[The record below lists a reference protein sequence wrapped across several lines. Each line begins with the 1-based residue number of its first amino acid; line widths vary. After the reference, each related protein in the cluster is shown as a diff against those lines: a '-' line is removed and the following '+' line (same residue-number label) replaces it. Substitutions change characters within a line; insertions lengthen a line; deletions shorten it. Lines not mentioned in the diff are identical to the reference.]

1 MVSTMSLRLT
11 LSFCVLTVVSS
22 STLAAR
28 VKTGLDVL
36 VEQDFAPIAGKRVG
50 VVTNHSGL
58 TWDHKHIVN
67 VLAASKKVKLTAIFS
82 PEHGYLGIAAD
93 GVSVASGKDPA
104 TGVPVYS
111 LFHNNSYKPTPEMLK
126 NVDVLV
132 FDIQDVGARFYTYP
146 TTLGYVL
153 QAAGAQKI
161 PVYVLDR
168 PNPINGIAVEGPLL
182 DPKYFSFIGY
192 FREPIRHGMTIG
204 ELGQM
209 FNAENKFGAE
219 LHVIKMEG
227 WDRHMWMD
235 QTGLEWIA
243 PSPAIRNL
251 TEAILYPATCLLE
264 TTVSSI
270 GRGTDTP
277 FEIVGAPW
285 FKGMEV
291 ADYLNARHIP
301 GVRLME
307 RRFKPAGDVFKGQEC
322 DGLDVQL
329 IDRDKLDTSRF
340 GLELLAATLKF
351 HPGKFTLD
359 KKVMLLLGSDKA
371 AERLNRGE
379 TGSEVNDSLREE
391 LAAFRAIRAKY
402 LLY

>member
-1 MVSTMSLRLT
+1 MRIRLR
-11 LSFCVLTVVSS
+11 LSFCALLFASS
-22 STLAAR
+22 LPAR

-36 VEQDFAPIAGKRVG
+36 VEQDFAPLAGKRVG

-58 TWDHKHIVN
+58 TWDHRHIVN
-67 VLAASKKVKLTAIFS
+67 VLAASKKIKLTAIFS
-82 PEHGYLGIAAD
+82 PEHGYLGIVAD
-93 GVSVASGKDPA
+93 GASVASTKDPA
-104 TGVPVYS
+104 TGVRVHS
-111 LFHNNSYKPTPEMLK
+111 LFQGESYKPTPEMLK
-126 NVDVLV
+126 NLDVLL

-146 TTLGYVL
+146 TTLNYVL
-153 QAAGAQKI
+153 EAAAQKKI

-182 DPKYFSFIGY
+182 DRKHFSFIGY

-204 ELGQM
+204 ELGAM
-209 FNAENKFGAE
+209 FNGENKYGAD
-219 LHVIKMEG
+219 LHVIKMQG

-235 QTGLEWIA
+235 QTGLEWVS

-251 TEAILYPATCLLE
+251 TEATLYPGTCLLE
-264 TTVSSI
+264 NTVVSI

-277 FEIVGAPW
+277 FEILGSPW

-291 ADYLNARHIP
+291 ADFLNARQIP
-301 GVRLME
+301 GVRFLA
-307 RRFKPAGDVFKGQEC
+307 RRFKPTDDPHTGKDC

-329 IDRDKLDTSRF
+329 INRDVLDTSRL
-340 GLELLAATLKF
+340 GLELLATTLKF

-359 KKVMLLLGSDKA
+359 KKIMLLLGSDKA
-371 AERLNRGE
+371 AGRLKHGE
-379 TGSEVNDSLREE
+379 TGSQVNDSLRDE
-391 LAAFRAIRAKY
+391 LNEFRKIRAKY